1 MAGLDNSGFTLSPVC
16 NAVEFVEMIYDNG
29 PVTAGLIVRMR
40 VVLVR
45 VGGFPLRGK
54 EGEVQIGAEPISA

>member
-1 MAGLDNSGFTLSPVC
+1 MAGLDNSVSTLSPVC
-16 NAVEFVEMIYDNG
+16 NAAEFVEMIYDNS

-40 VVLVR
+40 VILVR
-45 VGGFPLRGK
+45 VGGFSLRGK